1 MRTRRGQRASLSDLE
16 AAEASKTARV
26 FISHSGKDLWV
37 ARQIAAEVRRCG
49 VTTFL
54 DEADIAH
61 GDDFDD
67 ELLKA
72 EEQCSELL
80 VLLTPWSLDRPY
92 IWLEIGYFRK
102 SRKRIVAVL
111 YGLSVEDASSDP
123 RVLNLLKR
131 LDMVDLNGLESYLA
145 QLRKRVGG

>member
-1 MRTRRGQRASLSDLE
+1 V
-16 AAEASKTARV
+16 RV
-26 FISHSGKDLWV
+26 FVSHSGKDLWV
-37 ARQIAAEVRRCG
+37 AQHIAADIRRCG
-49 VTTFL
+49 ASTFL

-67 ELLKA
+67 EILKA
-72 EEQCSELL
+72 EEQCRELL

-102 SRKRIVAVL
+102 GRKRIVAVL
-111 YGLSVEDASSDP
+111 YGLGVEEASSDP
-123 RVLNLLKR
+123 CVLNLLKR
-131 LDMVDLNGLESYLA
+131 LDMVDLNGLDSYLE